1 MVDASILRCCSSF
14 FQAPPEGCKPDHA
27 GSHKGENTRFRH
39 RRTDHVLS
47 MVRGVSYTYRPPTK
61 WRPQFGNR
69 WSPIRLVNS
78 LHPKRS
84 DPVVCIGNSRLPNS
98 CFLHP

>member
-47 MVRGVSYTYRPPTK
+47 MVRGVLIRTAHQPSGVRSLVTSGRPL
-61 WRPQFGNR
+61 G
-69 WSPIRLVNS
+69 
-78 LHPKRS
+78 
-84 DPVVCIGNSRLPNS
+84 
-98 CFLHP
+98 